1 MNSPAWVADQSHSV
15 AVGRNRASVDGKM
28 AVCRFVGGLQQVDQ
42 ALLHNSLRVVGAGP
56 YGNSLLLDRAFG
68 DRLEDRVAA
77 DTLRR
82 TYRYPDVAE

>member
-42 ALLHNSLRVVGAGP
+42 ALLHNSLRVVQAGP
-56 YGNSLLLDRAFG
+56 YGNSLFG
-68 DRLEDRVAA
+68 DRLEDRVVA
-77 DTLRR
+77 DTLGW
-82 TYRYPDVAE
+82 TYCYPDAEE